1 MEIKR
6 WRNTVVHLLNYS
18 NQKTKKSVPKE
29 FIKPWETFTQDA
41 RTALEN
47 IVVSFKQNLRIINK
61 TINYYQHY
69 EDGKKVI
76 VKQEK
81 GDSWAIRK
89 PMHKDTVFGE
99 VNLRKTKQVRLC
111 EALKNINSIVD
122 KELKCKIKDFVS
134 KGYEEKKIKEY
145 FDDNKDIWSDINL
158 SKIEVYFFS
167 KDSKDQYFAT
177 RKPLDTSFDKK
188 TIEESVTDTGIQKI
202 LLCHL
207 KKNENDP
214 EIAFSPDGIDEMNRN
229 IVVLNN
235 GNMHQPILKVRKYE
249 KADKFAIGEKG
260 RKKDKFVE
268 AAKGTNLFFAVYES
282 TRFDKMTG
290 DETKARSFVTVPLN
304 IIMECQKE
312 NGKLWKE
319 KIDNVLKSKK
329 EYKERIE
336 QDSTLLFLL
345 SPNDLVYLPESEQA
359 VNGISSINRGR
370 IYKMVSSSGSQC
382 FFIKNNVANSIVDK
396 CEFSA
401 LNKMERAI
409 TGEMIKETCIPINV
423 NRLGKIELVAYD
435 RH

>member
-1 MEIKR
+1 
-6 WRNTVVHLLNYS
+6 
-18 NQKTKKSVPKE
+18 
-29 FIKPWETFTQDA
+29 
-41 RTALEN
+41 
-47 IVVSFKQNLRIINK
+47 LRR
-61 TINYYQHY
+61 Y
-69 EDGKKVI
+69 ESLGKKFPV
-76 VKQEK
+76 
-81 GDSWAIRK
+81 
-89 PMHKDTVFGE
+89 GE
-99 VNLRKTKQVRLC
+99 
-111 EALKNINSIVD
+111 
-122 KELKCKIKDFVS
+122 
-134 KGYEEKKIKEY
+134 
-145 FDDNKDIWSDINL
+145 
-158 SKIEVYFFS
+158 
-167 KDSKDQYFAT
+167 
-177 RKPLDTSFDKK
+177 
-188 TIEESVTDTGIQKI
+188 
-202 LLCHL
+202 
-207 KKNENDP
+207 
-214 EIAFSPDGIDEMNRN
+214 
-229 IVVLNN
+229 N
-235 GNMHQPILKVRKYE
+235 GNRSSKY
-249 KADKFAIGEKG
+249 
-260 RKKDKFVE
+260 VE
-268 AAKGTNLFFAVYES
+268 ASSGTNLFFAVYES
-282 TRFDKMTG
+282 TKSDKKTN
-290 DETKARSFVTVPLN
+290 EEKKSRSFVTVPLN